1 MILNKRMV
9 LLVAVVLIFVFVA
22 GIIYFM
28 SLQTDISNTTTIPQI
43 KEGQIGVNLLQL
55 NNSGESGTAIL
66 SEKGGYVTV
75 TLNVV
80 GGKDGTT
87 QPSHIHTGTCPGIG
101 GIKYSLKDVVN
112 GGSTTVLNVTMAQL
126 KQQLPLAVNVHES
139 TENFKNYVACGEI
152 FLP

>member
-1 MILNKRMV
+1 MIQNKRLI
-9 LLVAVVLIFVFVA
+9 LLIAAVLIFVFVA
-22 GIIYFM
+22 GIIYFT
-28 SLQTDISNTTTIPQI
+28 SSQAATSNTTTVPQI
-43 KEGQIGVNLLQL
+43 KEGQVGVNLVQL

-80 GGKDGTT
+80 GSKNGMT

-112 GGSTTVLNVTMAQL
+112 GGSTTILNVTMAQL

-152 FLP
+152 SLP